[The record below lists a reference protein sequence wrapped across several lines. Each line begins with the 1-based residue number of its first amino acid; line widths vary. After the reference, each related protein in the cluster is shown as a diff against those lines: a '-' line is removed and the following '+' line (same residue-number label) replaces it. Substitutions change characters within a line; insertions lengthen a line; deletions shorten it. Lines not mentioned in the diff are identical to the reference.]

1 MAMTIRVNPSVLENK
16 SRDIS
21 GQIDKIDSALKA
33 INEQIT
39 SSKTYWEGEASNTH
53 QRNYKSLQDEIN
65 NVIKEL
71 RAHPRALLTMAGIF
85 TKVESEAKEQ
95 VSTLSSDVI

>member
-1 MAMTIRVNPSVLENK
+1 
-16 SRDIS
+16 
-21 GQIDKIDSALKA
+21 
-33 INEQIT
+33 
-39 SSKTYWEGEASNTH
+39 
-53 QRNYKSLQDEIN
+53 LQDEIN

-85 TKVESEAKEQ
+85 TKVEAEAKEQ